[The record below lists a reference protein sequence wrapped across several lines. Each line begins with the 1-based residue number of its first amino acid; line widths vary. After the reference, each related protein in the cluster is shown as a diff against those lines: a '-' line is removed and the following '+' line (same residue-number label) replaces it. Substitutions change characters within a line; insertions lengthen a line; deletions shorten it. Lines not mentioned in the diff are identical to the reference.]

1 MIKAIKFQI
10 QRIVIKAKMRSVCM
24 EIEAAEMRIAQDK
37 MMIDNLW
44 RYRADL
50 QSEAFWLEKN
60 NLELK
65 RRAV

>member
-1 MIKAIKFQI
+1 MIKKIKFQI
-10 QRIVIKAKMRSVCM
+10 QRVIIKAKMRSVCM
-24 EIEAAEMRIAQDK
+24 EIEAAERRIAQDK
-37 MMIDNLW
+37 LMIDNLW

-65 RRAV
+65 RMAA

>member
-1 MIKAIKFQI
+1 MIKATKFHA
-10 QRIVIKAKMRSVCM
+10 QRLILKAKMRSVRM

-37 MMIDNLW
+37 LMIDNLW
-44 RYRADL
+44 RYRTEL

-65 RRAV
+65 RMAA

>member
-1 MIKAIKFQI
+1 MKRIKYHV
-10 QRIVIKAKMRSVCM
+10 QRFILKAKMRSAAA

-65 RRAV
+65 RMAA

>member
-10 QRIVIKAKMRSVCM
+10 QRVILKAKMRSVCM

-37 MMIDNLW
+37 LMIDNLW
-44 RYRADL
+44 RYRAEL
-50 QSEAFWLEKN
+50 QSESFWLEKN

-65 RRAV
+65 RMAA

>member
-1 MIKAIKFQI
+1 MIKKLKYHAK
-10 QRIVIKAKMRSVCM
+10 RITISLKMRSIKS
-24 EIEAAEMRIAQDK
+24 EIEAAEHRIAHDK
-37 MMIDNLW
+37 ELIDNLW

-65 RRAV
+65 RMAA

>member
-1 MIKAIKFQI
+1 MIKTIKFHA
-10 QRIVIKAKMRSVCM
+10 QRLILKAKMRSVCM

-60 NLELK
+60 NLELQ
-65 RRAV
+65 RMAA